1 MTKSSMI
8 RIKLEEPRIL
18 YDGAVS
24 ILKTKRVSSR
34 AFKQAVEQMRF
45 LAEQGFVLAQCDLG
59 VIYYHGLGL
68 GKSYALAANFFKAS
82 AKNEDSR
89 AQCNLA
95 IMYYFGL
102 GGLDQSYDNAASW
115 AQLAA
120 NNRYFRAQGMLGYLY
135 ENGIGVAPDNGEAA
149 YWYRLALENECHP
162 AQTFMTFMYLE
173 VSRIGD
179 LNDGH
184 NHVKRAQPVSRH
196 IIK

>member
-8 RIKLEEPRIL
+8 RIKLEEPRIV

-34 AFKQAVEQMRF
+34 AFKQAAEQMRF
-45 LAEQGFVLAQCDLG
+45 LAEQGFSLAQCDLG

-68 GKSYALAANFFKAS
+68 GKSYALAANSFKAS
-82 AKNEDSR
+82 AENDDSR

-115 AQLAA
+115 AQLGAH
-120 NNRYFRAQGMLGYLY
+120 NGYFRAQGMLGYLY
-135 ENGIGVAPDNGEAA
+135 ENGIGVECDCGEAA
-149 YWYRLALENECHP
+149 YWYRLALENEYHP

-173 VSRIGD
+173 ISKIGD
-179 LNDGH
+179 LDDAH
-184 NHVKRAQPVSRH
+184 IHRKLLSRSH
-196 IIK
+196 GI